1 MGVQTSGAA
10 LVFRLERGIDPQ
22 GIVRRPF
29 PLAVQLLSHT
39 VNTQAGKQGA
49 ICLSGYVMQGGIVEG
64 AISMGDECQGVFN
77 AGNVYD
83 VGFTG
88 LFEFQEKCHYSIPCL
103 AEPRYEAPC

>member
-39 VNTQAGKQGA
+39 VNTQAGEQGA

-77 AGNVYD
+77 AVNVYD

>member
-88 LFEFQEKCHYSIPCL
+88 LFEFQEKCHYSVPCL

>member
-39 VNTQAGKQGA
+39 VNTQAGEQGA

-64 AISMGDECQGVFN
+64 AISAGDECQGVFN
-77 AGNVYD
+77 AGNVND

-88 LFEFQEKCHYSIPCL
+88 LFEFQEKCHYSVPCL

>member
-49 ICLSGYVMQGGIVEG
+49 IRLSGHVMQGGIVEG
-64 AISMGDECQGVFN
+64 AISAGDECQGVFN